1 MTDSSVPA
9 VRLTGV
15 DKFYGASRIVHQL
28 DLEVRRGEFLT
39 LLGPSG
45 CGKTTTLRMI
55 AGFVAPSAGRIHIG
69 GKDVTDMAPQR
80 RQIGMVF
87 QDYALFPH
95 LTVAQNIGFGLVE
108 RRVPRPQVR
117 DRVSE
122 LLALVRLTGLED
134 RVPAQLSG
142 GQQQRVA
149 LARAIAHPP
158 EVLLLDEPL
167 GALDLKM
174 REHMQI
180 EIRRIQQ
187 ELGLTAVYVT
197 HDQTEAMTMSD
208 RVAVMNG
215 GRLEQIGTPE
225 SVYNTPRTQFVASFI
240 GKVNYLQGHVASLH
254 DGHARIETR
263 AGTCLC
269 PSDTARTGDQVTIA
283 IRPEHIGISA
293 AGAAH
298 AAVNHLQASVLSS
311 IYAGSIRQYLV
322 RLANHDTRLIETRA
336 GDADTIAA
344 VSKLDH
350 KFTRLACTAERAFL
364 RSLGGG
370 CQLPIAAYAI
380 VREKRIRLNGLVAD
394 SQGRRIVRA
403 RISGGLDEAEQLG
416 SELGERLLGQGANEL
431 LGLA

>member
-134 RVPAQLSG
+134 RAPAQLSG

-269 PSDTARTGDQVTIA
+269 PSDTARTGDLVTIA

-311 IYAGSIRQYLV
+311 IYAGNIRQYLV
-322 RLANHDTRLIETRA
+322 RLANHDTMLIETRA
-336 GDADTIAA
+336 GDPVWPHGEAVQLAWQPRHSILIA
-344 VSKLDH
+344 
-350 KFTRLACTAERAFL
+350 
-364 RSLGGG
+364 
-370 CQLPIAAYAI
+370 P
-380 VREKRIRLNGLVAD
+380 
-394 SQGRRIVRA
+394 
-403 RISGGLDEAEQLG
+403 
-416 SELGERLLGQGANEL
+416 SETL
-431 LGLA
+431 